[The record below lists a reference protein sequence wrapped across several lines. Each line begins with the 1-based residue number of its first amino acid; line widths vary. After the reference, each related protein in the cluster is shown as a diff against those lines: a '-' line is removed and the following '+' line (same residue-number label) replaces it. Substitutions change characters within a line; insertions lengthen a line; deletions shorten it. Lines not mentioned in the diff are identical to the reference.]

1 MTSAAQSANSNAK
14 QAARSRPVK
23 VAARVGIL
31 AYGLTHLIIGVLALQ
46 VAMGQGGEQASQSG
60 AFQAVAQQPFG
71 RILLWVLA
79 VGFVAA
85 AVWRAEL
92 AIWGYSYVS
101 KRSKY
106 LRKKIVSGVKVV
118 IFVVLAVLAGITA
131 AGGGGGGGGGRQ
143 QATAGVFG
151 LPGGRFIVGLIGL
164 VVLVV
169 GVVKV
174 VEGWQKKFLEDMDA
188 PSDHRARTVLERVG
202 QVGNIAKGIAI
213 GLVGVLLAVAA
224 IRFNPE
230 QPIGLDAALK
240 GLAAQPYGPYLLA
253 AVALGLVAYGVF
265 CFFDARYHRV

>member
-1 MTSAAQSANSNAK
+1 MTSAAQSANSAAK
-14 QAARSRPVK
+14 QATRSRPVK

-31 AYGLTHLIIGVLALQ
+31 AYGITHLVIGVLALQ

-79 VGFVAA
+79 AGFVAA

-92 AIWGYSYVS
+92 AIWGYGYVS

-118 IFVVLAVLAGITA
+118 IFVALAVLAGITA
-131 AGGGGGGGGGRQ
+131 AGGGGGGGQQ

-188 PSDHRARTVLERVG
+188 PSDYRARTVLERVG

-253 AVALGLVAYGVF
+253 AVALGLVSYGVF

>member
-31 AYGLTHLIIGVLALQ
+31 AYGITHLIIGVLALQ
-46 VAMGQGGEQASQSG
+46 VAFGQGGGQASESG
-60 AFQAVAQQPFG
+60 AFQAIVEQPFG

-79 VGFVAA
+79 IGFVAA

-101 KRSKY
+101 DQKK
-106 LRKKIVSGVKVV
+106 LVRKKVVSGVKAV
-118 IFVVLAVLAGITA
+118 IFVALAILAGTTA
-131 AGGGGGGGGGRQ
+131 AGSGGGGGGQ
-143 QATAGVFG
+143 QEATAGVFG
-151 LPGGRFIVGLIGL
+151 LPGGRFIVGLIGI

-174 VEGWQKKFLEDMDA
+174 VEGWRKKFLEDMDA
-188 PSDHRARTVLERVG
+188 PSDHRARTVLGRVG
-202 QVGNIAKGIAI
+202 QVGNVAKGVAI
-213 GLVGVLLAVAA
+213 GLIGGLLIAAA
-224 IRFNPE
+224 IGFRQDEPL
-230 QPIGLDAALK
+230 GLDAALK
-240 GLAAQPYGPYLLA
+240 GLAEQPYGPYLLT
-253 AVALGLVAYGVF
+253 AVALGIVSYGVF